1 MQNKK
6 DLLPLRFLLIL
17 NFNFKFIPQ
26 HTIKSCNEYTSL
38 IININ
43 NYKFSCLKHLTA
55 LANHGIDWFH
65 LSFMHITLF
74 LDTVP
79 QLKSMNK

>member
-6 DLLPLRFLLIL
+6 DLLLAIKIL
-17 NFNFKFIPQ
+17 VNFKFIPQ
-26 HTIKSCNEYTSL
+26 HTIKSCYEYTLL

-43 NYKFSCLKHLTA
+43 NYNFSCLKHLTA